1 VTRRNSLG
9 QASAVFLD
17 RDGTIIEDV
26 GYIDRIDRIALM
38 PWSVDAIRA
47 LNRAGLPVVVVTNQS
62 GVARRYFSERF
73 VEEAHQELDRRLAA
87 GGAHIDAYYYCP
99 HHPDGTAPE
108 YRRHCECRKPGR
120 ALVDR
125 AAQDLGLDPRRSFVV
140 GDTWL
145 DIGLARASG
154 ARGVLVRTGAGA
166 IEEARPKPDL
176 SADAGVDNLAAAV
189 SWILLNRQL
198 SPQSAIRDPQ
208 C

>member
-1 VTRRNSLG
+1 L
-9 QASAVFLD
+9 SAPPG
-17 RDGTIIEDV
+17 RHG
-26 GYIDRIDRIALM
+26 
-38 PWSVDAIRA
+38 
-47 LNRAGLPVVVVTNQS
+47 
-62 GVARRYFSERF
+62 ARS
-73 VEEAHQELDRRLAA
+73 
-87 GGAHIDAYYYCP
+87 
-99 HHPDGTAPE
+99 T
-108 YRRHCECRKPGR
+108 RRHCECRKPGR

-125 AAQDLGLDPRRSFVV
+125 AAQDLGLDPQRSFVV

-176 SADAGVDNLAAAV
+176 KRGRGRGTTSRPAV